1 MSFIFLQKLAIQ
13 ISKMPTPQEYLAS
26 PKWVEKMKQSFT
38 ILDRNK
44 NGYLSQEDWT
54 VLVDTLKKL
63 VKMGP
68 GEEEKLREAYVKYAS
83 ALGAKPGVR
92 LDVDDYLQ
100 SVAKFASNQEE
111 SRKLLAEVNK
121 ASFAVIDT
129 NDDGTISLVEYT
141 KICEASNMTAD
152 IAKAT
157 FDAIDKNHNG
167 KVELKELAAL
177 DDKFWF
183 SLD

>member
-68 GEEEKLREAYVKYAS
+68 GEEEKLREVYVKYAA